1 MKTEYD
7 FSRAKRGAVV
17 PQTGKTRIT
26 IYIDDAIL
34 EEFRIRS
41 DAAGKGYQ
49 TLIND
54 ALQEYLSNDSG
65 NLEET
70 LRKVIRE
77 EMGRGIHQR
86 IHLRGQPP
94 T

>member
-1 MKTEYD
+1 MKAEYD
-7 FSRAKRGAVV
+7 FSKAQRGAVV
-17 PQTGKTRIT
+17 PQAGKTRIT
-26 IYIDDAIL
+26 IYLNDAIL
-34 EEFRIRS
+34 EEFRNRA

-54 ALQEYLSNDSG
+54 ALREYLTKDSR

-77 EMGRGIHQR
+77 EMGRAA
-86 IHLRGQPP
+86 
-94 T
+94 

>member
-1 MKTEYD
+1 MKAEYD
-7 FSRAKRGAVV
+7 FSKERRGAVV

-26 IYIDDAIL
+26 IYLDDAIL
-34 EEFRIRS
+34 EEFRTRA

-54 ALQEYLSNDSG
+54 ALREYLSKDSG
-65 NLEET
+65 SLEET

-77 EMGRGIHQR
+77 E
-86 IHLRGQPP
+86 LRRAA
-94 T
+94 

>member
-1 MKTEYD
+1 MKAEYD
-7 FSRAKRGAVV
+7 FSKAKRGAVV

-26 IYIDDAIL
+26 IYLDDAVL
-34 EEFRIRS
+34 EGFRNRA

-49 TLIND
+49 TMIND
-54 ALQEYLSNDSG
+54 ALREYLSKDSR

-77 EMGRGIHQR
+77 EMGRAA
-86 IHLRGQPP
+86 
-94 T
+94 